1 MGQYI
6 YDTFTLTKQSFAEQS
21 EQGGRK
27 SEPKEACISRETFC

>member
-21 EQGGRK
+21 EQGK
-27 SEPKEACISRETFC
+27 KYEPKEACISKETFC